1 MCDRSEF
8 TDFIR
13 SDEATVRIHAV
24 CLHTCS
30 SVTELR
36 RDAAAGTVFAEQ
48 APQWRGRAARVRE
61 KEMPHM
67 TESLPSIQRRM
78 TTATGTPTRLNRPDV
93 TPADSAEG
101 CAGVEPVVDAAVS
114 RVPVP
119 ITQQEVLLSTAAAVT
134 VPSKKTA
141 EQWIALLRP
150 RRRFM
155 HSRADE
161 RAAKHKHHPHHYV
174 FLEQAL
180 MAREME
186 RC

>member
-1 MCDRSEF
+1 
-8 TDFIR
+8 
-13 SDEATVRIHAV
+13 
-24 CLHTCS
+24 
-30 SVTELR
+30 
-36 RDAAAGTVFAEQ
+36 
-48 APQWRGRAARVRE
+48 
-61 KEMPHM
+61 M
-67 TESLPSIQRRM
+67 TESLPGIQRRIRR
-78 TTATGTPTRLNRPDV
+78 ATGTPTCLNRPGV
-93 TPADSAEG
+93 APADSAEG
-101 CAGVEPVVDAAVS
+101 RAGVESVVEPAVAEA
-114 RVPVP
+114 P
-119 ITQQEVLLSTAAAVT
+119 ILITEQEVLLSTAAAVT

-161 RAAKHKHHPHHYV
+161 RAAKHRHYPHHYV